1 MCSDVYGLMESR
13 FASRLGERV
22 QKGGHGEGQEGIQG
36 SVRGVVLADIVAGN
50 LKLVRSSFA
59 VVEACLRQ
67 IQFHMACIFD

>member
-36 SVRGVVLADIVAGN
+36 SVRGVVLADRRGR
-50 LKLVRSSFA
+50 KF
-59 VVEACLRQ
+59 ETC
-67 IQFHMACIFD
+67 